1 MNKIL
6 FNYLLKNFFKT
17 FLVVI
22 AVFYC
27 FGVILNLF
35 EEIEFFK
42 NTEVSLFLPLVLTCL
57 LIPGDAH
64 QNTSIYNLYLEYVVY
79 VKNKK

>member
-1 MNKIL
+1 MNKIV
-6 FNYLLKNFFKT
+6 FNYLLKNFLKT
-17 FLVVI
+17 LLIVVLLI
-22 AVFYC
+22 YC

-42 NTEVSLFLPLVLTCL
+42 KYKCKFINSSNSHKYFYT
-57 LIPGDAH
+57 
-64 QNTSIYNLYLEYVVY
+64 QYNNETFTFHNFYFKHVVY